1 MNFSLMYNL
10 NIMNRNY
17 IIIFKVCLLMNLF
30 SSAVLSDVKD
40 DLEKIMNECEKK
52 DIFSGTVV
60 TYTDGNIIYE
70 RSIGLS
76 DREKNIQNENDTKHN
91 IASIGK
97 LFTAVMILQLAQ
109 EGKLDLE
116 SKISFFVK
124 DASDKVTVRH
134 LLQHTSG
141 YGDYLNDPEFSV
153 NPVKY
158 KNIKDLTELILKE
171 PLKFEAGEKFSY
183 SNSGY
188 VLLGGVIE
196 FVTGKSYSENL
207 TERILDPLGMKN
219 SEYEYK
225 EPGDLKRAVGYIKD
239 ITGKFSDN
247 REFPEVPTPAGGMYS
262 TAHDLYIFGRSLLEN
277 NILLNDDSKLSFFT
291 EFSSE
296 SKVDL
301 QQIFSDPDGGNVYA
315 GGSPGIN
322 SMLMIFPQK
331 KTVTVILS
339 NYDQAAINL
348 EKNITDLILKG
359 ELNLPKPNIAE
370 YIYSV
375 ISGKGIEYADENFKS
390 LMSENGYVIK
400 NDMLLN
406 QTGYR
411 FLKSGLTD
419 ESIMIFKKN
428 AEMFPDVANCFD
440 SLGEAYL
447 IKGDKVNAAANFKK
461 ALEMDPGNENAKN
474 ILNKLN

>member
-1 MNFSLMYNL
+1 MSRYYN
-10 NIMNRNY
+10 Y
-17 IIIFKVCLLMNLF
+17 IFKVCLLISMF
-30 SSAVLSDVKD
+30 SSAVFSDVKND
-40 DLEKIMNECEKK
+40 FENIMNECEKK
-52 DIFSGTVV
+52 DIFSGTVLS
-60 TYTDGNIIYE
+60 YTDGNIIYE
-70 RSIGLS
+70 KAIGLS
-76 DREKNIQNENDTKHN
+76 DRKKNIPNETYTKHN

-97 LFTAVMILQLAQ
+97 LFTAVIILQLAQ
-109 EGKLDLE
+109 EGKLDPD
-116 SKISFFVK
+116 SKISSYIK
-124 DASDKVTVRH
+124 GANNKVTIRQ

-141 YGDYLNDPEFSV
+141 YGDYLNDPEYSK

-171 PLKFEAGEKFSY
+171 PLKFEAGQEFSY

-188 VLLGGVIE
+188 VLLGEVIE
-196 FVTGKSYSENL
+196 FITGKSYSENL
-207 TERILDPLGMKN
+207 SKRILDPLGMKN
-219 SEYEYK
+219 SEYDYK
-225 EPGDLKRAVGYIKD
+225 EPGDIKRAIGYIKD

-247 REFPEVPTPAGGMYS
+247 RDLTEVPTPAGGMYS
-262 TAHDLYIFGRSLLEN
+262 TAHDLYLFGRSFLEN
-277 NILLNDDSKLSFFT
+277 NLLLNEDSKLTFFT

-296 SKVDL
+296 SQVNL
-301 QQIFSDPDGGNVYA
+301 QQIFSDPGGGNIYA

-322 SMLMIFPQK
+322 SLLMIFPQK

-339 NYDQAAINL
+339 NYDQAANNI

-359 ELNLPKPNIAE
+359 ELNLPKPTIAE
-370 YIYSV
+370 FIYSA
-375 ISGKGIEYADENFKS
+375 INEKGIDYTGENFKS
-390 LMSENGYVIK
+390 IMSENGYEIRNEK
-400 NDMLLN
+400 LLN

-428 AEMFPDVANCFD
+428 AEMFPDVANCYD

-447 IKGDKVNAAANFKK
+447 LKGDKVNAAANFKK
-461 ALEMDPGNENAKN
+461 VLEIDPENENAKN